1 MAGAR
6 ARLRWRDY
14 RTAKGRRPVKEF
26 LDDLTDEEAA
36 AVVAAMKEVA
46 EFGLERARHLRRDI
60 HEVRAFS
67 ERRDFRLL
75 FAQEASS
82 SCFRSRCSPRRL
94 QRPRKRS
101 SSSQSPAFSTG
112 EAEADAV
119 LSSKAIALTLW
130 LPSFILSGRWP
141 GTFST
146 K

>member
-46 EFGLERARHLRRDI
+46 EFGLERARHLRREI
-60 HEVRAFS
+60 HEVRAFP

-75 FAQEASS
+75 FAQEAKFVLLSLS
-82 SCFRSRCSPRRL
+82 VFSKKTAKTPQKELELAESRLLDWRGRGSPR
-94 QRPRKRS
+94 
-101 SSSQSPAFSTG
+101 T
-112 EAEADAV
+112 
-119 LSSKAIALTLW
+119 
-130 LPSFILSGRWP
+130 
-141 GTFST
+141 
-146 K
+146 